1 MLLFKGHISVLLQC
15 LVCFTIYKFSHG
27 LCTRNNTSNIS
38 IVGRDRNTVNHYDNK
53 INDTDH
59 IGHHVGH
66 HRHSDTRNDRGAKHG
81 IDTRNGSGAKHGSD
95 DSVKERQHKLNSMKL
110 DYDTVGVTRVTTKN
124 SKISKRWTTP
134 PALLYFGGAVIPN
147 VQVYTVFY
155 GNVTYKD
162 EINRFYNDVVNS
174 SFIDWLSE
182 YNTPS
187 ESIGRGSFIGSYTY
201 TYANKIKS
209 SIDDT
214 ADITTF
220 LFDLIQS
227 GTIHPN
233 KNTLY
238 TIHLAPKVS
247 VTKQKSKSCVDFC
260 AYHATL
266 DISKIYKNFPYLYY
280 TVVPDLSGACKGLCG
295 SSLSVFDNTC
305 SIASHELI
313 EAITDPG
320 VGLGKLAWYDPS
332 NGEISDICNMQQS
345 SLIINSATK
354 YTVQKQWSNS
364 QKNCIIDMVSTVPV
378 IPAQP
383 VQTSSQATGA
393 TVKVTKVT
401 KIVTKTVYVSPVT
414 KTVTVT
420 KTKSNSIH
428 KCTKHTTRKHD

>member
-66 HRHSDTRNDRGAKHG
+66 HRHSDTKH
-81 IDTRNGSGAKHGSD
+81 D
-95 DSVKERQHKLNSMKL
+95 DSVKERQRKLNSMKL

-147 VQVYTVFY
+147 VQVYTIFY
-155 GNVTYKD
+155 GVVTYKD

-182 YNTPS
+182 YNTPT
-187 ESIGRGSFIGSYTY
+187 ESIGRGSFIGSY

-332 NGEISDICNMQQS
+332 NGEISDICNMQQG
-345 SLIINSATK
+345 SLLTNSATK

-364 QKNCIIDMVSTVPV
+364 QKNCIIDVASTVPL
-378 IPAQP
+378 QQ

-401 KIVTKTVYVSPVT
+401 KIITKTVYVSPVT
-414 KTVTVT
+414 KTKTIVVT
-420 KTKSNSIH
+420 KTKASSIH
-428 KCTKHTTRKHD
+428 KCAKHTTRKHD

>member
-27 LCTRNNTSNIS
+27 LCTRNIS

-59 IGHHVGH
+59 IGH
-66 HRHSDTRNDRGAKHG
+66 RHSDTRNDRGAKH
-81 IDTRNGSGAKHGSD
+81 
-95 DSVKERQHKLNSMKL
+95 SVKERQRKLNSMKL
-110 DYDTVGVTRVTTKN
+110 DYDTVSVTRVTTKN

-147 VQVYTVFY
+147 VQVYTIFY
-155 GNVTYKD
+155 GNVNYKD

-182 YNTPS
+182 YNTPT

-201 TYANKIKS
+201 ANNIKS

-238 TIHLAPKVS
+238 TIHLAPNVS

-345 SLIINSATK
+345 SLIINSVTK

-364 QKNCIIDMVSTVPV
+364 QKNCIIDMVSTVPVTPV

-414 KTVTVT
+414 KTKTIVVT

-428 KCTKHTTRKHD
+428 KCTKHSY